1 MPILRRCFL
10 IVLLAACLAA
20 QSPVIIDTDAG
31 SDDLMAIAFLL
42 SRKDVKI
49 EAITIVEGLAHV
61 PAGAANVL
69 RLLQLAG
76 ATGVPVYPGAE
87 EPLERTAPFPA
98 EWRRTSDTLPGVKLP
113 AANRKPENRRA
124 ADFLVARLGDS
135 ARPVGILALGPLTNL
150 GDAFRRAPQCVRAV
164 TELVIMGGA
173 VGVRGN
179 LDDGGFFK
187 TTNTTAEWNL
197 FHDPLAAE
205 IVFNSGVSMR
215 MVPLDAT
222 NKVLI
227 DRAFLEELSRTRTPL
242 AEVVAQ
248 ILEAERPLIEQK
260 LFFAW
265 DPLAAVALVDPAVV
279 TTRRM
284 AIEVLRKAPE
294 EGRTWEVS
302 GRRPNVTVALDGNP
316 AEFEKV
322 FLKALHSVPPRST
335 NGVGR

>member
-1 MPILRRCFL
+1 MPVLRCCFL
-10 IVLLAACLAA
+10 IVPLVAFLSA

-42 SRKDVKI
+42 SRKDVTI
-49 EAITIVEGLAHV
+49 EAITIVDGLAHV

-76 ATGVPVYPGAE
+76 ATGVPVYPGAG

-113 AANRKPENRRA
+113 AARRKPEKRRA
-124 ADFLVARLGDS
+124 TDFLVARLGVPG
-135 ARPVGILALGPLTNL
+135 RPVSILALGPLTNL
-150 GDAFRRAPQCVRAV
+150 GDAFRRAPQCVRSV

-215 MVPLDAT
+215 MIPLDAT
-222 NKVLI
+222 NRVPI
-227 DRAFLEELSRTRTPL
+227 DTAFLQELSRARTPL

-248 ILEAERPLIEQK
+248 ILETERPLIEQK
-260 LFFAW
+260 IFFAW

-279 TTRRM
+279 ATRQIG
-284 AIEVLRKAPE
+284 IEILRKAPE
-294 EGRTWEVS
+294 QGRTKEVGS
-302 GRRPNVTVALDGNP
+302 RRPNVTVALDANA
-316 AEFEKV
+316 AEFKKV
-322 FLKALHSVPPRST
+322 FLGAFHNR
-335 NGVGR
+335 

>member
-1 MPILRRCFL
+1 M
-10 IVLLAACLAA
+10 VLLAASLAA

-49 EAITIVEGLAHV
+49 EAITIVDGLAHV

-76 ATGVPVYPGAE
+76 AIEVPVYLGAE
-87 EPLERTAPFPA
+87 EPLERTAPFPT
-98 EWRRTSDTLPGVKLP
+98 EWRRTSDNLPGVKLP
-113 AANRKPENRRA
+113 VAKRKPERRRA
-124 ADFLVARLGDS
+124 TDFLVERLADP
-135 ARPVGILALGPLTNL
+135 ARPVSILALGPLTNL

-187 TTNTTAEWNL
+187 TPNTTAEWNL

-205 IVFNSGVSMR
+205 IVFKSGVNMR
-215 MVPLDAT
+215 MIPLDAT
-222 NKVLI
+222 NKVPI
-227 DRAFLEELSRTRTPL
+227 DTAFLQELSRIRTPL

-248 ILEAERPLIEQK
+248 ILETERPLIEQK

-265 DPLAAVALVDPAVV
+265 DPLAAVALVDRAAV
-279 TTRRM
+279 TTRRL
-284 AIEVLRKAPE
+284 AIEVLRKPPE
-294 EGRTWEVS
+294 QGRTKEVS
-302 GRRPNVTVALDGNP
+302 GRRPNVTVALGANP
-316 AEFEKV
+316 AEFKKV
-322 FLKALHSVPPRST
+322 FLGTLRSQP
-335 NGVGR
+335 